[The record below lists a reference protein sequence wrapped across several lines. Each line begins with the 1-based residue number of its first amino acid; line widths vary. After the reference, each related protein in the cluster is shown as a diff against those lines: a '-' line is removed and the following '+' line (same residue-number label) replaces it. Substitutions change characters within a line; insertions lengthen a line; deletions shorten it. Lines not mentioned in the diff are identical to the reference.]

1 MNLRAEQI
9 IAAAEA
15 QCLNPATGM
24 MRWPALSGTMQ
35 AHVRLLCRELDDVPT
50 LVRNERLTLDSL
62 RQYLRILAIN
72 AAASSDA
79 DLKESARQLFEIVEQ
94 LDDAAI
100 DRLDD
105 EQRAK
110 DAQELREEMAADD
123 ERAKVL

>member
-15 QCLNPATGM
+15 QCLNPVTGM
-24 MRWPALSGTMQ
+24 MRWPALSGVMQ
-35 AHVRLLCRELDDVPT
+35 ARVRMLCIELDDVPA
-50 LVRNERLTLDSL
+50 LVRNERLTLNSL

-110 DAQELREEMAADD
+110 DAQELRAEMEADD
-123 ERAKVL
+123 LRAGVL